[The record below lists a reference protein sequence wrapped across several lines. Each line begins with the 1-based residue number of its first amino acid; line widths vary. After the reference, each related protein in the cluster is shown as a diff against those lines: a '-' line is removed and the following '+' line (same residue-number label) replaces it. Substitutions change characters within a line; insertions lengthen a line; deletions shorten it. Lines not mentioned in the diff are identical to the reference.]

1 MTSATSRNS
10 LEQRVHRCEQR
21 VHTPSRQHNAY
32 DGILCAPAEGRT
44 WAELAEAL
52 TGACRRECGFEVTVE
67 AKVVEDTGR
76 AAELREWVRMVEA
89 AEGEAMQV
97 D

>member
-1 MTSATSRNS
+1 MSK
-10 LEQRVHRCEQR
+10 
-21 VHTPSRQHNAY
+21 QH

-89 AEGEAMQV
+89 AEGEAMHRWTDAPV
-97 D
+97 TGCTLTLGKPPTRAGTG